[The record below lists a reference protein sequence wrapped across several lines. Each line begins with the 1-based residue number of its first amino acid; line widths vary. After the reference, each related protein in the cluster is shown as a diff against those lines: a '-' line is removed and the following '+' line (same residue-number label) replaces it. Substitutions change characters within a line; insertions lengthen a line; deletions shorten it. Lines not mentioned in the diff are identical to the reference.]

1 MTNQWK
7 MQPAEVFARSKVVPV
22 MVIHKL
28 EDAIPL
34 AKALVA
40 GGIQILEVTLR
51 TDCAIE
57 AIRAIRD
64 AVPEALVGA
73 GTVLNADQLDRVI
86 EAGAQFAISPGATPA
101 LLLAA
106 NERSIPL
113 IPGVGSVSDAMQ
125 ALELGY
131 DHLKF
136 FPAEANGGVKAL
148 QSILGPL
155 PQLTFCP
162 TGGIGLHNYRDYLAI
177 PQVKACGG
185 SWIAPTDAIE
195 QGDWDRITQLSRE
208 ALEGVSE

>member
-1 MTNQWK
+1 MSNQWQ

-22 MVIHKL
+22 MVIHRL
-28 EDAIPL
+28 EDAVPL

-40 GGIQILEVTLR
+40 GGIDILEVTLR
-51 TDCAIE
+51 TECAIE
-57 AIRAIRD
+57 AIRAIRA

-73 GTVLNADQLDRVI
+73 GTVLNAEQLDRVI

-101 LLLAA
+101 LLKAA
-106 NERSIPL
+106 NERTIPL

-136 FPAEANGGVKAL
+136 FPAEANGGVPAL
-148 QSILGPL
+148 KSILGPL

-162 TGGIGLHNYRDYLAI
+162 TGGIGLHNYRDYLAV

-195 QGDWDRITQLSRE
+195 HGDWERITQLSRE
-208 ALEGVSE
+208 ALDGLA